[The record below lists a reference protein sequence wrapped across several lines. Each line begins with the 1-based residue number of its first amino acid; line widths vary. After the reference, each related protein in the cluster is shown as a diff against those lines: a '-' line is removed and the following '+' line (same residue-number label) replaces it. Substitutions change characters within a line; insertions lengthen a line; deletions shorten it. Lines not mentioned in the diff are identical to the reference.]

1 MPKVIK
7 NREIIEDQWVSI
19 TNPEQDLESTD
30 DSTNIIVELAYWLD
44 NKASLINR
52 KGSVGVLLQ
61 GSDEPELFH
70 QELDNI
76 DLIAINFPK
85 FGDGRGYSIAR
96 LLCERYN
103 YPKEIRATGDVL
115 RDQLR
120 FMERCGF
127 NAYALRSDRNMEEA
141 LASFSAIS
149 VDYQSDVLEKKPIYN
164 RRP

>member
-1 MPKVIK
+1 MSKIIK
-7 NREIIEDQWVSI
+7 NREIIEDQWISI
-19 TNPEQDLESTD
+19 NNPEQDLPSTD
-30 DSTNIIVELAYWLD
+30 ANANIIVELAFWLE
-44 NKASLINR
+44 NKASLIAR
-52 KGSVGVLLQ
+52 TGKVGVLLQ

-70 QELDNI
+70 QELNNI
-76 DLIAINFPK
+76 DLIAINFSK

-96 LLCERYN
+96 LLCERYG
-103 YPKEIRATGDVL
+103 YQQEIRAVGDVL

-127 NAYALRSDRNMEEA
+127 NAYALRADRSMEEA
-141 LASFSAIS
+141 LTSFGAIS

>member
-1 MPKVIK
+1 MPKIIK
-7 NREIIEDQWVSI
+7 KREIIEDQWISI
-19 TNPEQDLESTD
+19 NNPEQDLVSTD
-30 DSTNIIVELAYWLD
+30 ASANIIVELAFWLE
-44 NKASLINR
+44 NKSSLIAR
-52 KGSVGVLLQ
+52 TGKVGVLLQ

-70 QELDNI
+70 QELNNI

-96 LLCERYN
+96 LLFERYG
-103 YPKEIRATGDVL
+103 YQKEIRAVGDVL

-127 NAYALRSDRNMEEA
+127 NAYALRSDKNIEEA

>member
-1 MPKVIK
+1 MSKIIK
-7 NREIIEDQWVSI
+7 NREIIVDQWISI
-19 TNPEQDLESTD
+19 TNPEQDLASTD
-30 DSTNIIVELAYWLD
+30 ASANIIVELAYWLE
-44 NKASLINR
+44 NKTSLIER
-52 KGSVGVLLQ
+52 AGKVGVLLL

-70 QELDNI
+70 HELDNI

-96 LLCERYN
+96 LLCERYG
-103 YPKEIRATGDVL
+103 YQQEIRAVGDVL

-127 NAYALRSDRNMEEA
+127 NAYALRSDRNIEEA

-149 VDYQSDVLEKKPIYN
+149 VNYQSDVLEKKPIYN

>member
-103 YPKEIRATGDVL
+103 YPKEIREIGRAHV
-115 RDQLR
+115 
-120 FMERCGF
+120 
-127 NAYALRSDRNMEEA
+127 
-141 LASFSAIS
+141 
-149 VDYQSDVLEKKPIYN
+149 
-164 RRP
+164 

>member
-1 MPKVIK
+1 MPKIIK
-7 NREIIEDQWVSI
+7 NREVVEDQWTTI
-19 TNPEQDLESTD
+19 DNPEQDLATTD
-30 DSTNIIVELAYWLD
+30 DSANIIVELAYWLE
-44 NKASLINR
+44 NKVSLIAR
-52 KGSVGVLLQ
+52 KGKVGVLLL

-70 QELDNI
+70 QELDSI

-96 LLCERYN
+96 LLCERYG
-103 YPKEIRATGDVL
+103 YQQEIRAVGDVL

-127 NAYALRSDRNMEEA
+127 NAYALRADRHIEEA

-149 VDYQSDVLEKKPIYN
+149 IDYQSDVVEKKPIYN